1 MIGPPSTANLGGGSF
16 FIGIGFAS
24 VKQLVGVDKGFTPLS
39 FGNPHRSLST
49 ISRWGFSFPPLHAA
63 PYLTQPTSLSYSEN
77 STSSYY
83 QVRGLNILKDLNMS
97 RIAYLTMIFLL
108 CMSTI
113 ALAET
118 EIVISKKN
126 KFGGIT
132 KKIKYFE
139 QDDSYKAG
147 IQQTID
153 YYDSQGNRRKIE
165 IYKSRSHS
173 QKLDLDMIIY
183 YKSTGRVFEVYSPEK
198 EMGREKIS
206 KRVSHYS
213 KDDKLQKREYYFD
226 RESPV
231 SKLGVDKRVIYYDDA
246 GGATRVEHIDKSG
259 KRVMPQ

>member
-1 MIGPPSTANLGGGSF
+1 M
-16 FIGIGFAS
+16 
-24 VKQLVGVDKGFTPLS
+24 
-39 FGNPHRSLST
+39 
-49 ISRWGFSFPPLHAA
+49 
-63 PYLTQPTSLSYSEN
+63 
-77 STSSYY
+77 
-83 QVRGLNILKDLNMS
+83 KDLNMS
-97 RIAYLTMIFLL
+97 RIAHLTMIFLL
-108 CMSTI
+108 CMSAI

-126 KFGGIT
+126 EFGGIT

-165 IYKSRSHS
+165 IYTRRSHS
-173 QKLDLDMIIY
+173 QKLDLDMIIH
-183 YKSTGRVFEVYSPEK
+183 YKSTGRVFEVYSPDK
-198 EMGREKIS
+198 EMGREKVS

-226 RESPV
+226 KDSPV

-246 GGATRVEHIDKSG
+246 GEVTRVEHIDKSG
-259 KRVMPQ
+259 KRVIPQ